1 LEEENKVLKEKLLIA
16 EAKNKEDLEEENKV
30 LKEKN
35 VELQEKLT
43 NELAKNAIY
52 YGQKGLQKM
61 LFEILEKNTVK
72 EIEDCQSK
80 ENTMKGNVKRALM
93 KFFKE

>member
-1 LEEENKVLKEKLLIA
+1 
-16 EAKNKEDLEEENKV
+16 LEEENKV

-72 EIEDCQSK
+72 EIEDGQSK